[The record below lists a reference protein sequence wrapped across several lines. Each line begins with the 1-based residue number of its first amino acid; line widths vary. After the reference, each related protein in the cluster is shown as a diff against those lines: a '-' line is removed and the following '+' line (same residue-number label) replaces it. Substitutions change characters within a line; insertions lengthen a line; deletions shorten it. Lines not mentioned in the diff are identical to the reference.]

1 MLELVVDN
9 APLLFEAL
17 IVTVVLG
24 VVSFSIGSTL
34 GLVIALIRVSRLR
47 VLKALVVTYVS
58 IFLGTPMLVQ
68 ILLIYFGLPQF
79 GIRLDPISSGVLAL
93 SLNVAA
99 YQSENFRA
107 GLLGVDRG
115 QHEAAY
121 SIGMKYWQSMRR
133 IIFPQALRIALPPI
147 GTRFIALMKD
157 TSLVSVITV
166 TELTRTAERIGSA
179 TFKYLE
185 MYVAVAIIY
194 WMINFFLS
202 MGQNVLER
210 RLARAYA

>member
-1 MLELVVDN
+1 MFDLVTDN
-9 APLLFEAL
+9 APLLAQAL
-17 IVTVVLG
+17 VVTVVIG
-24 VVSFSIGSTL
+24 VVSFVSGSTL
-34 GLVIALIRVSRLR
+34 GLIIALVRVSRLR
-47 VLKALVVTYVS
+47 VLKAIVVTYVS

-68 ILLIYFGLPQF
+68 ILLIYFGLPQL
-79 GIRLDPISSGVLAL
+79 GVQLEPIPSGVLAL

-115 QHEAAY
+115 QIEAAS
-121 SIGMKYWQSMRR
+121 SIGMKYWQCMRR
-133 IIFPQALRIALPPI
+133 IVFPQALRIALPPI

-179 TFKYLE
+179 TFQYLE
-185 MYVAVAIIY
+185 MYVVIAIIY
-194 WMINFFLS
+194 WLVNLCLS
-202 MGQNVLER
+202 MGQEVLER
-210 RLARAYA
+210 RLARPY

>member
-1 MLELVVDN
+1 MVDLLARS
-9 APLLFEAL
+9 APLLAEAL
-17 IVTVVLG
+17 VVTVVIG
-24 VVSFSIGSTL
+24 VVSFILGSTL

-47 VLKALVVTYVS
+47 FLKAIVVTYVS

-68 ILLIYFGLPQF
+68 ILLIYFGLPQL
-79 GIRLDPISSGVLAL
+79 GIRIDPIPSGILAL

-115 QHEAAY
+115 QLEAAH

-166 TELTRTAERIGSA
+166 TELTRVAERVGSA
-179 TFKYLE
+179 TFQYFE
-185 MYVAVAIIY
+185 MYIIVAIIY
-194 WMINFFLS
+194 WLINLCLA
-202 MGQNVLER
+202 MGQQVLER
-210 RLARAYA
+210 RLARPY

>member
-1 MLELVVDN
+1 MVELLVES
-9 APLLFEAL
+9 APLLAEAL
-17 IVTVVLG
+17 VVTVVLG
-24 VVSFSIGSTL
+24 VVSFVIGSTF
-34 GLVIALIRVSRLR
+34 GLVIALVRVSRLR
-47 VLKALVVTYVS
+47 VLKALVVSYVS

-68 ILLIYFGLPQF
+68 ILLIYFGLPQL
-79 GIRLDPISSGVLAL
+79 GIRLDPIPSGVLAL

-115 QHEAAY
+115 QVEAAH

-133 IIFPQALRIALPPI
+133 IVFPQALRIAMPPI

-166 TELTRTAERIGSA
+166 TELTRAAERIGSA
-179 TFKYLE
+179 TFQYLE
-185 MYVAVAIIY
+185 MYIVVAIIY
-194 WMINFFLS
+194 WLINLCLS
-202 MGQNVLER
+202 LGQQDRKSVV
-210 RLARAYA
+210 